1 MTITCQVVARSTGIY
16 YMFFTGSITAQ
27 GDTTVVS
34 DIDDSKGCSNGIYNS
49 TKSAGLATLGVHS
62 ATQTIT
68 VKNFTS
74 FTSSNL
80 KLTFV
85 QLKL

>member
-1 MTITCQVVARSTGIY
+1 
-16 YMFFTGSITAQ
+16 MFFTGSITAQ
-27 GDTTVVS
+27 GDTDVVS
-34 DIDDSKGCSNGIYNS
+34 DIDDSKGYANGIYNS
-49 TKSAGLATLGVHS
+49 TKSAGFAAFGVHS
-62 ATQTIT
+62 ATQKIT

-85 QLKL
+85 QLKF